1 MRQAV
6 TILNDEGMHAR
17 PAALFVKAATN
28 FKSDINIIFG
38 EKIANAKSIMSLM
51 TLGLVKDTEIIIS
64 AVGID
69 EQTAIDSLTDL
80 VKNKFNLH

>member
-69 EQTAIDSLTDL
+69 EQTAIDSLTD
-80 VKNKFNLH
+80 